1 MGVSC
6 PALYPVGVLYFGVL
20 LGAVE
25 ADLVAVAVVAAV
37 VVGVVVPVQVVL
49 PMG

>member
-1 MGVSC
+1 MA
-6 PALYPVGVLYFGVL
+6 PYYEAPWE
-20 LGAVE
+20 AVE

>member
-1 MGVSC
+1 MA
-6 PALYPVGVLYFGVL
+6 PYFEAPWE
-20 LGAVE
+20 AVE
-25 ADLVAVAVVAAV
+25 ADLVAVVVVAAV